1 MAMSA
6 PVDADAAM
14 PPATTTGATPRRDTD
29 LGIACGSVTPKA
41 NDARSPTQVP
51 VETLAPAEHRAD
63 LSRMMP
69 GSAPRQSILIIEDN
83 SRLVAMLDRALRE
96 QGYGVRSARDGDAGL
111 VSALDNE
118 PDLVILDVGLP
129 RRNGFNVVRELRRG
143 GIRTP
148 TLMLTA
154 RREVADRVTG
164 LEAGADD
171 YLVKPFDVD
180 ELVARVRALL
190 RRAATP
196 ERSPILGVG
205 DLVLD
210 PVARTARR
218 GDRQLAL
225 TRREF
230 ALLECF
236 MRHPGEALGRNAIA
250 RYVWHE
256 IVDGGDSNIVD
267 VYVAYLRRK
276 LDAEEETPMLH
287 TLRGVGYMLRAPSE
301 D

>member
-1 MAMSA
+1 
-6 PVDADAAM
+6 
-14 PPATTTGATPRRDTD
+14 
-29 LGIACGSVTPKA
+29 
-41 NDARSPTQVP
+41 
-51 VETLAPAEHRAD
+51 
-63 LSRMMP
+63 MP

-96 QGYGVRSARDGDAGL
+96 QGYLVSSSRDGDVGL
-111 VSALDNE
+111 VSALE
-118 PDLVILDVGLP
+118 KHPDLVILDVGLP
-129 RRNGFNVVRELRRG
+129 RKNGLDVVRELRRNG
-143 GIRTP
+143 VRTP

-154 RREVADRVTG
+154 RREIADRVTG

-180 ELVARVRALL
+180 ELIARVRALL

-196 ERSPILGVG
+196 ERAPSLRVG

-218 GDRQLAL
+218 GERPLAL
-225 TRREF
+225 TQREF
-230 ALLECF
+230 ELLECF

-256 IVDGGDSNIVD
+256 IVEGGDSNIVD

-276 LDAEEETPMLH
+276 LDADGDVPMLH
-287 TLRGVGYMLRAPSE
+287 TLRGVGYMLRPPSAN
-301 D
+301 

>member
-1 MAMSA
+1 
-6 PVDADAAM
+6 
-14 PPATTTGATPRRDTD
+14 
-29 LGIACGSVTPKA
+29 
-41 NDARSPTQVP
+41 
-51 VETLAPAEHRAD
+51 
-63 LSRMMP
+63 MMP

-143 GIRTP
+143 GLRTP

-210 PVARTARR
+210 PVPRTARR
-218 GDRQLAL
+218 GARQLAL
-225 TRREF
+225 TQREF
-230 ALLECF
+230 DLLECF